1 MLFFLCVDVFLRSL
15 LGDVLSVWCVIERGF
30 SLTTGICHDTIYV
43 GGVVATKSHV
53 NVMFA

>member
-30 SLTTGICHDTIYV
+30 SLATGICHDTIYV